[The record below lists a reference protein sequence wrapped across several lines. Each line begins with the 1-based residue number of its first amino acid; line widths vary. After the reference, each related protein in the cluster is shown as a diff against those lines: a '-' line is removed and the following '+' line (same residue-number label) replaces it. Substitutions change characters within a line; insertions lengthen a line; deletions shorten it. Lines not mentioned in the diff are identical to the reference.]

1 MSTSAKAKTIIPKV
15 TKALAWKYFTDNN
28 NGTTV
33 TCTLCKPKDVRVKV
47 FEITNPK
54 YYNLRYPK
62 SHLRSKRI
70 APSFCRQLE
79 SQPKGV
85 RVHLSL
91 HHKGEWKEIEEKERK
106 RKDENEN
113 EKVPNKGERIQPTI
127 KASFEQMSKCAWA
140 CNRNKLK

>member
-1 MSTSAKAKTIIPKV
+1 M
-15 TKALAWKYFTDNN
+15 
-28 NGTTV
+28 

-62 SHLRSKRI
+62 SHLRIQENCTIILQAIGGST
-70 APSFCRQLE
+70 
-79 SQPKGV
+79 KGV

-106 RKDENEN
+106 GENEN
-113 EKVPNKGERIQPTI
+113 EKVPNKGEWIQPTI
-127 KASFEQMSKCAWA
+127 KASLSKCQNVHGHAIEINESKYFA
-140 CNRNKLK
+140 N